1 VIGKKAAQALDRA
14 GIICNYNTVPYDPRK
29 PFSPSGV
36 RMGSPAVTSRG
47 MGEGDMTRVAAW
59 IDEVVSNVDDE
70 AAIDRVGAEVRE
82 YCRRFPAPGCLLG

>member
-1 VIGKKAAQALDRA
+1 
-14 GIICNYNTVPYDPRK
+14 
-29 PFSPSGV
+29 
-36 RMGSPAVTSRG
+36 
-47 MGEGDMTRVAAW
+47 MTRVAAW